1 MWSVNSANKPTK
13 QKSGK
18 KIFHAYSNVNFDLWL
33 IIHKEDYYKSVCS
46 NDAYVADVRRIYGLR
61 SRENIK
67 SESTIKKILKQITL
81 EDVKSA
87 IERADNIREGK
98 IDTGKMLIGS
108 TVYYSNPD
116 FSIHEFLKV
125 VLADCGE
132 VEWENYQ
139 S

>member
-1 MWSVNSANKPTK
+1 M
-13 QKSGK
+13 
-18 KIFHAYSNVNFDLWL
+18 NFDLWL

-132 VEWENYQ
+132 VE
-139 S
+139 